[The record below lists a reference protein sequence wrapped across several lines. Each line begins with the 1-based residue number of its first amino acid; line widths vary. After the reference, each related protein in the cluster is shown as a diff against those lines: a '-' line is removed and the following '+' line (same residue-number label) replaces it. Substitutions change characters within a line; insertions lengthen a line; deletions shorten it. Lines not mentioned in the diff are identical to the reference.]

1 MVSTTQWTG
10 RFFPGTEK
18 KRTGRIIHFPFSMIL
33 RFTPP
38 YLFLFFVYY
47 RLKLSYFFSFLTL
60 SPLLVTRGS
69 GSWKI
74 LCPVE
79 YNRAGFPTILS
90 GFPDNGYV
98 SRYQDLN
105 STRVQMI
112 RGTLKI
118 AWKREVSNS
127 RAKHMQI
134 HSSIPRQ

>member
-1 MVSTTQWTG
+1 MSRRCCVWSRPRSGPEDFSLEQRRG
-10 RFFPGTEK
+10 GQVELLIVF
-18 KRTGRIIHFPFSMIL
+18 HFPRFYDLSFSSTNDN
-33 RFTPP
+33 FSF
-38 YLFLFFVYY
+38 FLFS
-47 RLKLSYFFSFLTL
+47 LPSLTL
-60 SPLLVTRGS
+60 VYRSRKRKLENTMPCGIQSSRQY
-69 GSWKI
+69 
-74 LCPVE
+74 C
-79 YNRAGFPTILS
+79 R